1 MDGKASHGKL
11 GEQHE
16 GTVAGEFAGMSL
28 VAS

>member
-16 GTVAGEFAGMSL
+16 GAVAGEFAGMSL